1 MQFSTTEAGP
11 KTATIKELV
20 ITARTEE
27 VDLPHS
33 GVSDEDIDG
42 IKQFRNIRTLIL
54 GENNIT
60 NLGFVT
66 ICNSF
71 LELKKLFINHNQITD
86 DGLSSIVKLKSL
98 KCLDLRC
105 NKITSES
112 LKYISQLPL
121 LGQLS
126 LSNNDIS
133 DQYLGELLSLQ

>member
-1 MQFSTTEAGP
+1 VNAQ
-11 KTATIKELV
+11 
-20 ITARTEE
+20 TEE
-27 VDLPHS
+27 LDLPHS
-33 GVSDEDIDG
+33 GVADEDIES
-42 IKQFRNIRTLIL
+42 IKQFRNIKTLIL

-98 KCLDLRC
+98 RCLDLRC

-112 LKYISQLPL
+112 LKYIGKLSL
-121 LGQLS
+121 LAQLS
-126 LSNNDIS
+126 LSNNGIS
-133 DQYLGELLSLQ
+133 D